1 MIQTWDNRHR
11 LPLDL
16 YKLNIAVIILHEVSH
31 AFTKYYF
38 NQIYTPLGVGIG
50 PSMSKHGESGWLAEE
65 RLFAGQFL
73 IYWDDATKNG
83 DLAAISDLVL
93 NSGSEY

>member
-1 MIQTWDNRHR
+1 MT
-11 LPLDL
+11 
-16 YKLNIAVIILHEVSH
+16 ILHEMSH

-50 PSMSKHGESGWLAEE
+50 PLMSKYGESGWLAEE
-65 RLFAGQFL
+65 RLFAGRFL
-73 IYWDDATKNG
+73 VYWDDAMNNG

-93 NSGSEY
+93 NSGSEYWLIGESSQWCWLYDANIF